1 MLDGTILAD
10 TSITL
15 VSGATVN
22 GAALGGAVVASGAV
36 TLDTN
41 LVSAAGACNQ

>member
-1 MLDGTILAD
+1 MEGNILAN

-15 VSGATVN
+15 VSGATVR
-22 GAALGGAVVASGAV
+22 GRALGGAVTATGAV

-41 LVSAAGACNQ
+41 SVSAAGGCNQ